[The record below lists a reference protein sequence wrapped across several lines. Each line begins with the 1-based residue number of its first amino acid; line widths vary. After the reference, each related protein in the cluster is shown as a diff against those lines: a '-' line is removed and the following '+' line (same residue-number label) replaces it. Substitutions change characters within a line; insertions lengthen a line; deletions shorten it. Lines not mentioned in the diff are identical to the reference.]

1 MKKQTMLLLPI
12 VVAGAAIIS
21 LGGGTTGE
29 KPVDP
34 GLAEMRN
41 EITDLRARIQTLE
54 GRIKSLELTVAQSKR
69 PVPKP
74 LFVPAPGSSLLHPT
88 APDSKPPKIWGQGEV
103 NGWTYYIVPCG
114 QQDH

>member
-1 MKKQTMLLLPI
+1 MKRQTMLLLTMM
-12 VVAGAAIIS
+12 VAGVAIIS
-21 LGGGTTGE
+21 LAGSTTGE

-54 GRIKSLELTVAQSKR
+54 GRVKSLELTVAQPKR
-69 PVPKP
+69 PVPTP
-74 LFVPAPGSSLLHPT
+74 LILPLPGSSRPQPT
-88 APDSKPPKIWGQGEV
+88 APDSKSPKVWGEGKV

-114 QQDH
+114 QQDR